1 MKSKQ
6 LLILIAL
13 IIIAVIGITSA
24 AYSCYKIKGSIS
36 MPMKLIVSNTL
47 GFTTE
52 TEMLNFGEA
61 RPGDTA
67 IRIVEIKN
75 PNKTPVEVV
84 FFSHGQLAE
93 WVQKEPIYLNNHE
106 AKNITISAKI
116 PANAEKGTYTG
127 VLRVLFKKTNQNS

>member
-6 LLILIAL
+6 LLILIA
-13 IIIAVIGITSA
+13 IIIMAVIGLTSA
-24 AYSCYKIKGSIS
+24 AYSYYKIKGSVS
-36 MPMKLIVSNTL
+36 MPMKLIVSDRL

-52 TEMLNFGEA
+52 TDILNFGEA

-75 PNKTPVEVV
+75 PNKTPVEAV
-84 FFSHGQLAE
+84 FFSHGQLAN

-116 PANAEKGTYTG
+116 PENADKGTYTG
-127 VLRVLFKKTNQNS
+127 VLRVLFKKAD

>member
-1 MKSKQ
+1 MKTKQ

-13 IIIAVIGITSA
+13 IMIAVIGATSA
-24 AYSCYKIKGSIS
+24 IYSYYKIKGSVS
-36 MPMKLIVSNTL
+36 MPMKLVVSDKL
-47 GFTTE
+47 GFTTA

-67 IRIVEIKN
+67 MRIVEIKN
-75 PNKTPVEVV
+75 PNKTPVEAL
-84 FFSHGQLAE
+84 FFSHGQLTE
-93 WVQKEPIYLNNHE
+93 WVQKEPIYLNKYE

-127 VLRVLFKKTNQNS
+127 VLRVLFKKTKQNS

>member
-6 LLILIAL
+6 FLILIA
-13 IIIAVIGITSA
+13 IIILAVTGTTSA
-24 AYSCYKIKGSIS
+24 VYSYYKIKGSVS
-36 MPMKLIVSNTL
+36 MPMKLIVSDRL
-47 GFTTE
+47 GFTTD
-52 TEMLNFGEA
+52 TDFLNFGEA
-61 RPGDTA
+61 RPGDMA

-75 PNKTPVEVV
+75 PNKTPVEAV

-93 WVQKEPIYLNNHE
+93 WVQKEPIYLNNYE

-116 PANAEKGTYTG
+116 PAKAEKGTYEG